1 MASILKMFF
10 LRLNSVF
17 SLTSQHPWLHFNLYH
32 PNIDY
37 HKHEFAAICLAFTQ
51 KTCKV
56 YFLTICS
63 LTASLMREGSYS
75 TIRLGAY
82 EPMKKMF
89 GATDPAHTPLWK
101 KICAGGIS
109 GEFHKRTCKMC
120 VVGITCEF
128 HRKTSK
134 ICVGSI
140 SGEFHRMT
148 SKICAGGISGEFH
161 RCKWR
166 SVLVASSLVSS
177 IDVKEDHAGCII
189 SGEFHWCKG
198 RSVLVASPLVSS
210 IDVKEDHAGCIISGE
225 FHWCKGRSCWSHHL
239 WWVLSPTST

>member
-1 MASILKMFF
+1 
-10 LRLNSVF
+10 
-17 SLTSQHPWLHFNLYH
+17 
-32 PNIDY
+32 
-37 HKHEFAAICLAFTQ
+37 
-51 KTCKV
+51 
-56 YFLTICS
+56 
-63 LTASLMREGSYS
+63 MREGSYS

-148 SKICAGGISGEFH
+148 SKICAGGISGEFNRRSKICVGSISGEFHRMTNKICAGGISGEFH
-161 RCKWR
+161 RCKGR

-177 IDVKEDHAGCII
+177 IDVRED
-189 SGEFHWCKG
+189 
-198 RSVLVASPLVSS
+198 L
-210 IDVKEDHAGCIISGE
+210 
-225 FHWCKGRSCWSHHL
+225 CWSHHL
-239 WWVLSPTST
+239 W